1 VFRLWSERWQAP
13 EAWLRRIEDALALQ
27 GVVVRRGGDFDPW
40 DLEIRGG
47 LLGGVRARLG
57 LEDHG
62 AGKQLLL
69 FRARP
74 VCSRVVLAIGILIA
88 ALGVA
93 AELDK
98 AWAAAALLGLLALL
112 PAVWSLQLCARA
124 QGALARA
131 VEALE
136 VKEL

>member
-1 VFRLWSERWQAP
+1 MIVWLPPVGHRGRRDWTTPDPKLFRLWSERWQAP

-47 LLGGVRARLG
+47 VLGGVRARLG

-62 AGKQLLL
+62 AGKQLLV

-74 VCSRVVLAIGILIA
+74 GCSRVVLALGILMA
-88 ALGVA
+88 ALRVR
-93 AELDK
+93 AE
-98 AWAAAALLGLLALL
+98 
-112 PAVWSLQLCARA
+112 C
-124 QGALARA
+124 ALAWKA
-131 VEALE
+131 G
-136 VKEL
+136 